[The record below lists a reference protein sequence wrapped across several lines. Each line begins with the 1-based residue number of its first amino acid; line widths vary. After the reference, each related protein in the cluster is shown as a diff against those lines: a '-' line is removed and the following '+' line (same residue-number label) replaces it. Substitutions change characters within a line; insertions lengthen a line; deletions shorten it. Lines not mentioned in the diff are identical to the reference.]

1 LHASFLHR
9 AVDRDLGNDGHGDKI
24 RHGRR
29 REVEKLKVVNK
40 SRQQKLEKQK
50 MNAGKTRLVL

>member
-1 LHASFLHR
+1 
-9 AVDRDLGNDGHGDKI
+9 
-24 RHGRR
+24 
-29 REVEKLKVVNK
+29 LKVGNK